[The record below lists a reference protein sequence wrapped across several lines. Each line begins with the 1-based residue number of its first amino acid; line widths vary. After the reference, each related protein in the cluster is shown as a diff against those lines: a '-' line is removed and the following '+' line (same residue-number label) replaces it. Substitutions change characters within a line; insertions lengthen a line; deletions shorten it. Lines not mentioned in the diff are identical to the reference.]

1 MSGALA
7 RPQGPDRADG
17 GHGLVG
23 VADAGAFLARL
34 VRLDPA
40 ALVRLRPAGPAA
52 PPQAVPPPPSGLPA
66 ASPSAL
72 PPASPSGPVA
82 GAASVGRTVL
92 WARLPWGVLAART
105 VAGAGC
111 GDVTV
116 AAREL
121 LAALAGGE
129 DALPARRDAQWRWPL
144 PPSTSRPVEVLPA
157 GELWRI
163 AEAAAGTL
171 REAAAHG
178 VGGRAVGQRVLRDA
192 LLDHV
197 AVVVTP
203 DDPPG
208 PPVEIA
214 QRLVQG
220 LVRMGFLGRPGPGV
234 DTPVPPVGTPLPF
247 TGGTA
252 SGDVQVRV
260 AGQWVSLVGPYGA
273 VWSQKVADLAVTP
286 LGAHPKV

>member
-1 MSGALA
+1 MAG
-7 RPQGPDRADG
+7 GP

-40 ALVRLRPAGPAA
+40 APVRLRSA
-52 PPQAVPPPPSGLPA
+52 PPVGEP
-66 ASPSAL
+66 
-72 PPASPSGPVA
+72 
-82 GAASVGRTVL
+82 GAAEGRTAL
-92 WARLPWGVLAART
+92 WARLPWGVLAVRT
-105 VAGAGC
+105 VTGPGC

-121 LAALAGGE
+121 LAALSSGAGG
-129 DALPARRDAQWRWPL
+129 LPARRDAQWRWPL
-144 PPSTSRPVEVLPA
+144 PPPASRSVELLPA

-171 REAAAHG
+171 RDAAAHG
-178 VGGRAVGQRVLRDA
+178 VAGRAVGQRALRDA

-203 DDPPG
+203 EDPPG
-208 PPVEIA
+208 PPVEVA

-220 LVRMGFLGRPGPGV
+220 LVRMGFLGRPGNAAGAAASPDAGA
-234 DTPVPPVGTPLPF
+234 
-247 TGGTA
+247 GG
-252 SGDVQVRV
+252 GDVQVRM
-260 AGQWVSLVGPYGA
+260 AGRWVGLVGPYGA

-286 LGAHPKV
+286 LGTHPKV